1 MSKSSLAAQ
10 AVANGPMSVA
20 PPSFDGHG
28 WLVVINLAVFTA
40 AALVCAMAAG
50 KMILDLW
57 RDGHRRGPLVV
68 LLRGLMLLIFG
79 GMTIRTGVE
88 ALSLWGWDP
97 HDPVTTGTYL
107 FVKRL
112 LDPLGGAAY
121 LLAACVFRATD
132 DALVSKLEQPPFPL
146 RLVTAFHK
154 LRRPAIL
161 AGMSLVAATLVVSL
175 R

>member
-1 MSKSSLAAQ
+1 MRTASLATQ
-10 AVANGPMSVA
+10 AVANGPMSAA

-28 WLVVINLAVFTA
+28 WLVVINLAIFTA
-40 AALVCAMAAG
+40 GALVCAMAAG
-50 KMILDLW
+50 KMAIDLW
-57 RDGHRRGPLVV
+57 RDRHSRGPLVV
-68 LLRGLMLLIFG
+68 LLRALMLVIFG

-97 HDPVTTGTYL
+97 HDPVQTGIYL

-121 LLAACVFRATD
+121 LLAACAFRATD
-132 DALVSKLEQPPFPL
+132 DALVAALERPPYPI
-146 RLVTAFHK
+146 RLIASFQK
-154 LRRPAIL
+154 LRRPATL
-161 AGMSLVAATLVVSL
+161 TAMSLIAATLVVSL

>member
-1 MSKSSLAAQ
+1 MSNSSLAAQ
-10 AVANGPMSVA
+10 AVANGPMTAA

-50 KMILDLW
+50 KMVLDLH
-57 RDGHRRGPLVV
+57 RDGRSRGPLVV

-88 ALSLWGWDP
+88 ALALWGWDP
-97 HDPVTTGTYL
+97 HNPTATGVYL

-121 LLAACVFRATD
+121 LLAACVFRSTD
-132 DALVSKLEQPPFPL
+132 AALVSALERPPFPL
-146 RLVTAFHK
+146 RLIAAMPE

-161 AGMSLVAATLVVSL
+161 AGLSLVAATLVVSL